1 MDTRAKQEKQDSCD
15 QHNVPQALCLASVL
29 HDRGQLSVD
38 GNLDSLDLVTL
49 YFDLEDRF
57 GVAIEETDISE
68 SELHRIGNLVDYI
81 TSRTP
86 INSCLF
92 MLTDHEINQFGIA
105 LLQE

>member
-1 MDTRAKQEKQDSCD
+1 MTENLQDEIVGLIELFLEGKVQSQNLNQLKMDF
-15 QHNVPQALCLASVL
+15 NLV
-29 HDRGQLSVD
+29 VD

-86 INSCLF
+86 
-92 MLTDHEINQFGIA
+92 D
-105 LLQE
+105 

>member
-1 MDTRAKQEKQDSCD
+1 MTGNLQDEIVGLIELFLEGKVQSQNLNQLKMDF
-15 QHNVPQALCLASVL
+15 NLV
-29 HDRGQLSVD
+29 VD

-86 INSCLF
+86 
-92 MLTDHEINQFGIA
+92 D
-105 LLQE
+105 

>member
-1 MDTRAKQEKQDSCD
+1 MTGNLQDEIVGLIELFLEGKVQSQNLNQLKMDF
-15 QHNVPQALCLASVL
+15 NLV
-29 HDRGQLSVD
+29 VD

-57 GVAIEETDISE
+57 GVAIEETDIAE

-86 INSCLF
+86 
-92 MLTDHEINQFGIA
+92 D
-105 LLQE
+105 